1 MRVIREIKLTR
12 EALQAALVSMNDAD
26 SDAFWKALADLGY
39 SQHWS
44 HIGEDPDDPDKSL
57 YRMNLHGHHKS
68 ELLRFVT
75 DNQPEDLEFLE
86 GVLAQMKILE
96 AE

>member
-1 MRVIREIKLTR
+1 MKVIRSIKLTR
-12 EALQAALVSMNDAD
+12 EALQAAPVSMNDAD
-26 SDAFWKALADLGY
+26 SDAFWKAMADLGY

-44 HIGEDPDDPDKSL
+44 NIGEDPDDPDKSL
-57 YRMNLHGHHKS
+57 YQMSLFGHYKD

-86 GVLAQMKILE
+86 GILAQMKILE

>member
-12 EALQAALVSMNDAD
+12 EALQAALVSMNDVD
-26 SDAFWKALADLGY
+26 SDTFWKAMADLGY
-39 SQHWS
+39 SQNWAA
-44 HIGEDPDDPDKSL
+44 IGEYSDDSSECR
-57 YRMNLHGHHKS
+57 YRMNLHGNYKD

-75 DNQPEDLEFLE
+75 ANQPEDLEFLE

>member
-26 SDAFWKALADLGY
+26 SDAFWKAMADLGY
-39 SQHWS
+39 LQHWS
-44 HIGEDPDDPDKSL
+44 DIGEDPDDPDKSL
-57 YRMNLHGHHKS
+57 YRLHGSYKD